1 MATKVYVSKF
11 TSEEI
16 DKALSKAEVSVL
28 TINGNKPDENGN
40 IEITGGT
47 GNVDEIDSITNEEID
62 QMFGVI
68 NYGYQKIFRSYRRS
82 ASQG

>member
-47 GNVDEIDSITNEEID
+47 GNVDDIDSITNEEID
-62 QMFGVI
+62 QMFGC
-68 NYGYQKIFRSYRRS
+68 N
-82 ASQG
+82 

>member
-1 MATKVYVSKF
+1 MTTLCCSQ
-11 TSEEI
+11 SNHR
-16 DKALSKAEVSVL
+16 KAEVSVL

-62 QMFGVI
+62 QMFGG
-68 NYGYQKIFRSYRRS
+68 N
-82 ASQG
+82 

>member
-16 DKALSKAEVSVL
+16 DKTLSKAEVSVL

-62 QMFGVI
+62 QMFGG
-68 NYGYQKIFRSYRRS
+68 N
-82 ASQG
+82 

>member
-1 MATKVYVSKF
+1 MIFIATKVYVSKF

-47 GNVDEIDSITNEEID
+47 GNVDDIDSITNEEID
-62 QMFGVI
+62 QMFGG
-68 NYGYQKIFRSYRRS
+68 N
-82 ASQG
+82 

>member
-1 MATKVYVSKF
+1 MIFTATKVYVSKF

-62 QMFGVI
+62 QMFGC
-68 NYGYQKIFRSYRRS
+68 N
-82 ASQG
+82 

>member
-40 IEITGGT
+40 IEIIGGT

-62 QMFGVI
+62 QMFGC
-68 NYGYQKIFRSYRRS
+68 N
-82 ASQG
+82 

>member
-62 QMFGVI
+62 QMFG
-68 NYGYQKIFRSYRRS
+68 GS
-82 ASQG
+82 

>member
-16 DKALSKAEVSVL
+16 DNALSKAITSVL

-40 IEITGGT
+40 IEVAGGT
-47 GNVDEIDSITNEEID
+47 GTGDITSITNEEID
-62 QMFGVI
+62 QMFGGI
-68 NYGYQKIFRSYRRS
+68 
-82 ASQG
+82 

>member
-1 MATKVYVSKF
+1 MATKVYASKF

-62 QMFGVI
+62 QMFGG
-68 NYGYQKIFRSYRRS
+68 N
-82 ASQG
+82 

>member
-47 GNVDEIDSITNEEID
+47 GNVDDIDSITNEEID
-62 QMFGVI
+62 QMFG
-68 NYGYQKIFRSYRRS
+68 YGYQKIFRSYRCS
-82 ASQG
+82 VSQG

>member
-28 TINGNKPDENGN
+28 TINGNKPDKNGN

-62 QMFGVI
+62 QMFGG
-68 NYGYQKIFRSYRRS
+68 N
-82 ASQG
+82 

>member
-16 DKALSKAEVSVL
+16 DTALSKAEVSVL

-62 QMFGVI
+62 QMFGG
-68 NYGYQKIFRSYRRS
+68 N
-82 ASQG
+82 